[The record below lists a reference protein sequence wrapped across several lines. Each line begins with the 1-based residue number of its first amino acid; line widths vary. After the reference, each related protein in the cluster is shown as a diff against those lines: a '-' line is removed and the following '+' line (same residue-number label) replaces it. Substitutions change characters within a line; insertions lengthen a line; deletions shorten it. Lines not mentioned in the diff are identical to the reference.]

1 MKEWSST
8 CFYCERTIFNFLQ
21 VYIGWSWFHVSSF
34 CLGFWVSIR
43 VTVCATCTG
52 HILCFMLHML
62 WSWKNLMI
70 FKAIDFAL
78 VVGFGF
84 WVVNFSHFF
93 VWFLGFCITWFQ
105 FLHCAQSILHV
116 GSSYEF
122 YIGHLVSGI
131 CIICTLGYGFWILG
145 FQVIN
150 ATTPVVAR

>member
-1 MKEWSST
+1 
-8 CFYCERTIFNFLQ
+8 
-21 VYIGWSWFHVSSF
+21 
-34 CLGFWVSIR
+34 
-43 VTVCATCTG
+43 
-52 HILCFMLHML
+52 
-62 WSWKNLMI
+62 MI